1 MRAGTTQRHL
11 SFIESG
17 RSAPGRSM
25 IIRLGEALEVP
36 IRERNEL
43 LLAAGCAPVYPQTPW
58 TTPNSHRFAP
68 PSNESFTATCRT
80 RQWSSTDTVTS
91 SRPTKPS
98 TPSPPVWLRICS
110 YHR

>member
-43 LLAAGCAPVYPQTPW
+43 LLAAGCAPVYPQTPGRPP
-58 TTPNSHRFAP
+58 TRTDSHRP
-68 PSNESFTATCRT
+68 RT
-80 RQWSSTDTVTS
+80 NP
-91 SRPTKPS
+91 SRPPAVPGSGRRPT
-98 TPSPPVWLRICS
+98 R
-110 YHR
+110 